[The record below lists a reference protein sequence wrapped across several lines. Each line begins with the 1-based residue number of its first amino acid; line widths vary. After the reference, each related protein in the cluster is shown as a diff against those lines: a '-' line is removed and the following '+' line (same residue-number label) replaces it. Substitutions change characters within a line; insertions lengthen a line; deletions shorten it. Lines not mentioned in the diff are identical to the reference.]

1 MYIPFEQLP
10 PQARIWIYQADRT
23 LQDQE
28 IEEINKKAERF
39 VTAWTSHGQT
49 LQASAKIFYNRFL
62 VLATDEAVS
71 SPSGCSIDASVNFIR
86 ELEQTFGLSF
96 FDRTKLLFMQNN
108 QPEAISLADLKTRIA
123 EGALTENTLFFDN
136 LVQTTAQLKG
146 EWLKPAGE
154 SWLAKYF

>member
-10 PQARIWIYQADRT
+10 PQARIWIYQADRPVT
-23 LQDQE
+23 EQE
-28 IEEINKKAERF
+28 AAEITKKAERF

-71 SPSGCSIDASVNFIR
+71 SPSGCSIDASVSFIR
-86 ELEQTFGLSF
+86 ELEQAYGLSF

-108 QPEAISLADLKTRIA
+108 QPEAISLAELKTRIA
-123 EGALTENTLFFDN
+123 DGSLTENTLFFDN
-136 LVQTTAQLKG
+136 LVQTTAELQNT
-146 EWLKPAGE
+146 WIKPAGQ